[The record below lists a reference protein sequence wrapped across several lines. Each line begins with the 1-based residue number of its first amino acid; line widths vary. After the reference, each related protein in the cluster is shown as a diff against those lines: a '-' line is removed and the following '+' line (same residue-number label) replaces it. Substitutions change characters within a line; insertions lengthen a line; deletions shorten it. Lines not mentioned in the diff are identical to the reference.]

1 MRWIR
6 RRTRSQTWLALF
18 ALAVQLVVSFGHVHR
33 DDLGLAFLAADSAV
47 ITPIGP
53 GLTHS
58 PTVPDRGHNPT
69 SDALCPICA
78 SINLAGALILP
89 LPPQLDA
96 LMQVGRVWL
105 PVARTNG
112 LSDQA
117 RLSFQARAP
126 PVA

>member
-18 ALAVQLVVSFGHVHR
+18 ALGVQLVVSFGHVHR
-33 DDLGLAFLAADSAV
+33 DDLGLALVAADSAV
-47 ITPIGP
+47 AGPIGP
-53 GLTHS
+53 GLTPS
-58 PTVPDRGHNPT
+58 PAVPDRDHNPT

-89 LPPQLDA
+89 VPPRLDA
-96 LMQVGRVWL
+96 PMHVGRIRL
-105 PVARTNG
+105 PVAQTNS
-112 LSDQA
+112 LSNQV

-126 PVA
+126 PLA

>member
-1 MRWIR
+1 
-6 RRTRSQTWLALF
+6 
-18 ALAVQLVVSFGHVHR
+18 VQLVVSFGHVHR
-33 DDLGLAFLAADSAV
+33 DDLGLALVAADSAV
-47 ITPIGP
+47 ASPNGS

-58 PTVPDRGHNPT
+58 PAVPVDRDHSPT

-78 SINLAGALILP
+78 SINLAAALILP
-89 LPPQLDA
+89 LPPRLDA
-96 LMQVGRVWL
+96 PMHISRIRLSD
-105 PVARTNG
+105 ARTSS